1 MILQYKSIAGGRP
14 STEDLKLING
24 KTTALG
30 VPVSREVRA
39 YSRATG
45 KLLGKTHS
53 AEDGTY
59 KMYLPYDE
67 EYTLVAIDKYD
78 QYNAV
83 IQDRVK
89 QK

>member
-1 MILQYKSIAGGRP
+1 MTFLATTRLP
-14 STEDLKLING
+14 SRECTLGLKLIDG

-30 VPVSREVRA
+30 GPVSREVRA
-39 YSRATG
+39 YSRASG
-45 KLLGKTHS
+45 ALLGRTHS

-59 KMYLPYDE
+59 RMYLPFEE

>member
-1 MILQYKSIAGGRP
+1 MTVKAFGGRYA
-14 STEDLKLING
+14 SLSLKLIYG

-30 VPVSREVRA
+30 VPVSREIRA
-39 YSRATG
+39 YSRTSG
-45 KLLGKTHS
+45 VLLGRTHS

-59 KMYLPYDE
+59 KMYLSFEE

-89 QK
+89 

>member
-1 MILQYKSIAGGRP
+1 MFLNTILVMAKP
-14 STEDLKLING
+14 SNPSVKLIDG

-39 YSRATG
+39 YSRVSGA
-45 KLLGKTHS
+45 LLGKTHS
-53 AEDGTY
+53 AEDGAY
-59 KMYLPYDE
+59 KLYLPFEE
-67 EYTLVAIDKYD
+67 EYTLVAIDEYD

-89 QK
+89 

>member
-1 MILQYKSIAGGRP
+1 MTVKAFGGKTT
-14 STEDLKLING
+14 SESLKLIDG

-39 YSRATG
+39 YSRASG
-45 KLLGKTHS
+45 VLLGRTHS
-53 AEDGTY
+53 AEDGAY
-59 KMYLPYDE
+59 KLYLPFE
-67 EYTLVAIDKYD
+67 GEYTLVAIDKLN